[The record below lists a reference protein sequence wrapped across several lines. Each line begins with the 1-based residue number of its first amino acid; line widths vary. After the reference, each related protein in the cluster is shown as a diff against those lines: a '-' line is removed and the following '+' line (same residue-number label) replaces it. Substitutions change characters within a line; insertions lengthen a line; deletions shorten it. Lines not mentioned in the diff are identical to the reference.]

1 MSPFSRFLQAAVV
14 LSELLLVCA
23 GALPQDNQSAADGP
37 ESDGSFLSRLNAG
50 IGPAERTGNN
60 VWEDAV
66 YNQAVAL
73 YKQGRY
79 AQAALLYERA
89 CDRFAKACT
98 NLGFMYARGQG
109 VKINHS
115 LAAEYYKRGCDNG
128 NALGCTNLGIEYWKH
143 DPPKNDSHAVQ
154 LFEQSCRNGDSGGC
168 RDLGY
173 MYKQG
178 LGVLKNETRASE
190 LYQQAEQLSHIHHI
204 QFHLQDGMVLVS
216 LTLQEES
223 AILIVDTGSSRTA
236 LNRKFLPAGGSSLFP
251 GATVSTIIGN
261 AQAYA
266 VDVNWK
272 LDGRDIQLPVLIGD
286 FNFPHGAD
294 GLLGADILGRFTS
307 VRFDYV
313 GMVLILED

>member
-50 IGPAERTGNN
+50 IGPGERTGRD

-79 AQAALLYERA
+79 AQAASMYGRA
-89 CDRFAKACT
+89 CNRFAKACT
-98 NLGFMYARGQG
+98 NLGFMYAKGQG
-109 VKINHS
+109 VKMSHS
-115 LAAEYYKRGCDNG
+115 LAVEYYKRGCDNE
-128 NALGCTNLGIEYWKH
+128 NALGCTNLGLEYLVH
-143 DPPKNDSHAVQ
+143 DPPRNDNHAVQ
-154 LFEQSCRNGDSGGC
+154 LFEQGCRNGDSGGC

-173 MYKQG
+173 MYKHG
-178 LGVLKNETRASE
+178 FGVLKNETRASE
-190 LYQQAEQLSHIHHI
+190 LYQQADQLSHVHRI
-204 QFHLQDGMVLVS
+204 QFHLQDDLVLVS
-216 LTLQEES
+216 LTIQGES
-223 AILIVDTGSSRTA
+223 AILIVDTGSKRTA
-236 LNRKFLPAGGSSLFP
+236 LNRKFLPPGWSLLP
-251 GATVSTIIGN
+251 GATVSTIVGSTE
-261 AQAYA
+261 AYA

-272 LDGRDIQLPVLIGD
+272 LDGRDIRLPALIGD
-286 FNFPHGAD
+286 LNFPYGAS
-294 GLLGADILGRFTS
+294 GLLGADVLGTFTS

-313 GMVLILED
+313 RMVLILVD